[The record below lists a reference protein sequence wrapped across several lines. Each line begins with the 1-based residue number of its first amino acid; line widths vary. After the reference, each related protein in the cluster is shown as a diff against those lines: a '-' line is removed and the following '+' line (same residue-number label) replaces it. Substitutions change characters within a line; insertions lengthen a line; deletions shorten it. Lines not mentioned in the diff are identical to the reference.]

1 MGMGALENLISAS
14 GVRLQQNTTQLLP
27 MMDRELAGLVWKI
40 AQINAAIFSVMEN
53 VLRSM
58 VGFLALNPMVIT
70 TLVLVKFNQVKLKF
84 FT

>member
-1 MGMGALENLISAS
+1 
-14 GVRLQQNTTQLLP
+14 

-40 AQINAAIFSVMEN
+40 AQIFAAIISVMEN
-53 VLRSM
+53 VLSPM

-84 FT
+84 VT